1 MSDKPNTL
9 PAPSFPVSSGR
20 LVGAKPIMIRGVAM
34 TVGGAMLLLIAG
46 HGMLV
51 TREAPHG
58 AVPAV
63 IGVALLIPGVR
74 TLRKTVA
81 MIKLHI
87 AERRALKR
95 LQRKL
100 HPDWK
105 LYATFFQDA
114 PVAVITSPAGGTW
127 NVAIRCFARTRVERK
142 FFGLGSPTLK
152 VQGDSINATSMVA
165 ATFSLA
171 HGGQPMI
178 WYPSTGGATEVF
190 GGEVPIV
197 SGDADKLLNA
207 CGGRRD
213 GFVKSLVTALRKDAK
228 ESCPGEQ
235 R

>member
-1 MSDKPNTL
+1 
-9 PAPSFPVSSGR
+9 
-20 LVGAKPIMIRGVAM
+20 M